1 MFCEDVDCENIS
13 SNAHVRPG
21 STLFNFKAQNMGEEA
36 NNWGNWTLSRKPIDT
51 LQNMLKEYEI
61 ALSNYTY
68 REVSYASDILKA
80 FEGIK
85 AIFCDSM
92 QTDFWQGIPEKLL
105 PQALCWQTRGAHR
118 RRMDKPDGRQ
128 SPKPL
133 FPTWTWAAY
142 DSSVNLNDHMPIEE
156 YRTDVEWYIIND
168 AGFATRLDVH
178 PQYPLWMT
186 MSRHRPS
193 PMLLKTFL
201 PNLVPREEVDA
212 NSEAWREART
222 LGCWTTTASFYLD
235 GSHHKLGYDTHEM
248 MWTQSTNFAIKD
260 QWGATAGCIL
270 LPKDFFQAADT
281 DGMMCQFILISRGR
295 KRHFEGH
302 EMTYFDESIYMT
314 GRWCHL
320 NVMMI
325 SRIAEMTAVRVGVG
339 IISKEAWAAAAPE
352 TTFIKIV

>member
-1 MFCEDVDCENIS
+1 
-13 SNAHVRPG
+13 
-21 STLFNFKAQNMGEEA
+21 
-36 NNWGNWTLSRKPIDT
+36 
-51 LQNMLKEYEI
+51 
-61 ALSNYTY
+61 
-68 REVSYASDILKA
+68 
-80 FEGIK
+80 
-85 AIFCDSM
+85 
-92 QTDFWQGIPEKLL
+92 
-105 PQALCWQTRGAHR
+105 
-118 RRMDKPDGRQ
+118 
-128 SPKPL
+128 
-133 FPTWTWAAY
+133 
-142 DSSVNLNDHMPIEE
+142 
-156 YRTDVEWYIIND
+156 
-168 AGFATRLDVH
+168 
-178 PQYPLWMT
+178 MT